1 MNIDDEKIFSK
12 ENSQYHEELLRKG
25 LGIKRE
31 NFYPQGHP
39 QRHDPQMYEPQ
50 KYNPTKKT
58 IRCDE
63 CGVKEGY
70 GRHIVTV
77 GKVTICNYCWPLLQ
91 DKFAKKFPPSKK
103 KKK

>member
-12 ENSQYHEELLRKG
+12 ENSEYHGKLLESKLAG
-25 LGIKRE
+25 Y
-31 NFYPQGHP
+31 FTSQGHP
-39 QRHDPQMYEPQ
+39 QKYEPQMYEPQ
-50 KYNPTKKT
+50 KYNPAKKT